1 MISRRLDLSELPV
14 DGIRPVD
21 GRTCVSRTAAGVFA
35 FARRC
40 PHADA
45 DLANGY
51 VTDGWLRCAWH
62 NLPFELSSG
71 LGPCT
76 SVPRLWTRRLTM
88 VAPEIYE
95 LTTEGDAQP

>member
-1 MISRRLDLSELPV
+1 MTPRRWDLGDLPV

-21 GRTCVSRTAAGVFA
+21 RRTCVSRTAAGVFA

-40 PHADA
+40 PHAGA

-51 VTDGWLRCAWH
+51 VVDGWVRCAWH

-71 LGPCT
+71 LGPCA
-76 SVPRLWTRRLTM
+76 SVPRLWTQKLTM
-88 VAPEIYE
+88 VAPETYE
-95 LTTEGDAQP
+95 LSTEDDTR